1 MKILNYALLC
11 SSMVLFCNL
20 SAQTTQKPSG
30 QGTTPS
36 NIVRPP
42 LGGRPADN
50 TQGKDSEKE
59 KPFSPERAPQFA
71 FRPIFKQPGIL
82 SLRAGGFVGVD
93 HLFNI
98 GANIPVVVEIVK
110 SDSVMMAMTRER
122 IQQVIERL
130 FEAEGISPMI
140 KPSEG
145 PALPFFQV
153 LLMVIPAGEGYS
165 AYCSGRVFERV
176 NLDRVN
182 LPAGVY
188 FQAITWEF
196 QNIIFASK
204 EDSEKQIDS
213 AIGDIV
219 QQFLSR
225 YRYYKNIPASQ

>member
-1 MKILNYALLC
+1 MFFFA
-11 SSMVLFCNL
+11 NL
-20 SAQTTQKPSG
+20 SAQTPQKPGG

-36 NIVRPP
+36 SVVRPP
-42 LGGRPADN
+42 LGG
-50 TQGKDSEKE
+50 GKTGLSKPKELEKE
-59 KPFSPERAPQFA
+59 KPYMPARAPQLS
-71 FRPIFKQPGIL
+71 FRPIFTQPGIL
-82 SLRAGGFVGVD
+82 SLRTGGFVGVD

-98 GANIPVVVEIVK
+98 GVNIPVVVEIVK
-110 SDSVMMAMTRER
+110 SDNVLMTISREK
-122 IQQVIERL
+122 IQQVIEKL
-130 FEAEGISPMI
+130 FEAEGISPLV

-153 LLMVIPAGEGYS
+153 LLMIIPAGEGYS
-165 AYCSGRVFERV
+165 AYCSGRVFEKV
-176 NLDRVN
+176 NLDRVT
-182 LPAGVY
+182 LPGGVY

-225 YRYYKNIPASQ
+225 YKYYKNIPASQ